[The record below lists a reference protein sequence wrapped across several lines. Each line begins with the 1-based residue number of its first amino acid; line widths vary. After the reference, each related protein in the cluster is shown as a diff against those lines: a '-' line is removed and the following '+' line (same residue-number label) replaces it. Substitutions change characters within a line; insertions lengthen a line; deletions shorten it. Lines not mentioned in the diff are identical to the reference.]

1 MTGPAMPPVPPDW
14 GSWEDLYHSYQEQIQ
29 AESEWLREMGRQ
41 RGIWE
46 RRTLRMQ
53 HLLEPYWDWQA
64 AERFPDEPVD
74 SPPQADGLASP
85 DLTSS

>member
-1 MTGPAMPPVPPDW
+1 VTGLDIPPVPD
-14 GSWEDLYHSYQEQIQ
+14 GFNSWEDLYHSYQEQIQ

-46 RRTLRMQ
+46 RRTLQMQ

-64 AERFPDEPVD
+64 GVKFPEDRP
-74 SPPQADGLASP
+74 
-85 DLTSS
+85 